1 MANDE
6 WQTPQEL
13 FDKLNE
19 EFDFDLDVAATNIN
33 NKCLCAFYYCEPWWQ
48 DALKAEKWYIP
59 SEETKKPTCWMNP
72 PYSRGNI
79 DQFCQKAYEE
89 SQKGCT
95 VVGLLPLRSAS
106 WFHKCVMKAHEI
118 RFLTR
123 RVKFI
128 DPETGKP
135 SKGSPNFDSIIVVW
149 KPGHVDA
156 PKVSSYE
163 W

>member
-1 MANDE
+1 
-6 WQTPQEL
+6 
-13 FDKLNE
+13 
-19 EFDFDLDVAATNIN
+19 
-33 NKCLCAFYYCEPWWQ
+33 
-48 DALKAEKWYIP
+48 
-59 SEETKKPTCWMNP
+59 MNP

-79 DQFCQKAYEE
+79 DKFVKKAYEE

-106 WFHKCVMKAHEI
+106 WFHKYVMKAHEI

>member
-6 WQTPQEL
+6 WQTPKEL
-13 FDKLNE
+13 FNKLND
-19 EFDFDLDVAATNIN
+19 EFHFKYDVACTLKNTLCDYSFWNPNFN
-33 NKCLCAFYYCEPWWQ
+33 NSLNY
-48 DALKAEKWYIP
+48 DWY
-59 SEETKKPTCWMNP
+59 SYFKDKPCWMNP

-79 DQFCQKAYEE
+79 DKFVKKAYEE

-95 VVGLLPLRSAS
+95 VVGLLPLRCSAL
-106 WFHKCVMKAHEI
+106 WFHKYVMKAHEI

-156 PKVSSYE
+156 PKISSYE

>member
-6 WQTPQEL
+6 WQTPRYL
-13 FDKLNE
+13 FQKLNS
-19 EFDFDLDVAATNIN
+19 EFSFGIDVAATNQN
-33 NKCLCAFYYCEPWWQ
+33 CLTRACLQDGITQNWYDLNHLGAF
-48 DALKAEKWYIP
+48 
-59 SEETKKPTCWMNP
+59 WMNP

-79 DQFCQKAYEE
+79 DKFCEKAYEE

>member
-6 WQTPQEL
+6 WQTPQDL
-13 FDKLNE
+13 FDKLDE
-19 EFDFDLDVAATNIN
+19 EFDFDLDVASTNTN
-33 NKCLCAFYYCEPWWQ
+33 NKCLCAFYYCKPWWQ

-59 SEETKKPTCWMNP
+59 EGTNKPTCWMNP

-79 DQFCQKAYEE
+79 DKFVKKAYEE

-106 WFHKCVMKAHEI
+106 WFHKYVMKAHEI

-128 DPETGKP
+128 DPETGKQT
-135 SKGSPNFDSIIVVW
+135 KGSPNFDSIIVVW
-149 KPGHVDA
+149 KPGHVDT
-156 PKVSSYE
+156 PKVSSYR

>member
-6 WQTPQEL
+6 WQTPLEL
-13 FDKLNE
+13 FNKLDK
-19 EFDFDLDVAATNIN
+19 EFDFWLDACCSCGN
-33 NKCLCAFYYCEPWWQ
+33 CLCPEGIFSEDDNSLYLNW
-48 DALKAEKWYIP
+48 AEEQLGSI
-59 SEETKKPTCWMNP
+59 WMNP

-106 WFHKCVMKAHEI
+106 WFHKYVMKAHEI

-123 RVKFI
+123 RIKFI
-128 DPETGKP
+128 DPDTGKP
-135 SKGSPNFDSIIVVW
+135 SIGSPNFDSIIVVW

>member
-1 MANDE
+1 MAKDD
-6 WQTPQEL
+6 WQTPKEL
-13 FDKLNE
+13 FDKLND
-19 EFDFDLDVAATNIN
+19 EFGFDLDVAATSE
-33 NKCLCAFYYCEPWWQ
+33 NKLCNTRCIDGLIADWSGLQSYFTYYP
-48 DALKAEKWYIP
+48 I
-59 SEETKKPTCWMNP
+59 CWMNP
-72 PYSRGNI
+72 PYSKPNL
-79 DQFCQKAYEE
+79 DLFSKKAFEE

-106 WFHKCVMKAHEI
+106 WFHKYVMKSHEI

-128 DPETGKP
+128 DPETGKQT
-135 SKGSPNFDSIIVVW
+135 KGSPNFDSIIVVW

>member
-6 WQTPQEL
+6 WQTPLEL
-13 FDKLNE
+13 FDLLNN
-19 EFDFDLDVAATNIN
+19 EFKFTMDVACDIHNI
-33 NKCLCAFYYCEPWWQ
+33 LCDEGYYNTEDSLKQ
-48 DALKAEKWYIP
+48 DWYYDSKIILSP
-59 SEETKKPTCWMNP
+59 KHWMNP

-79 DQFCQKAYEE
+79 DKFCQKAYEE
-89 SQKGCT
+89 SQNGCV
-95 VVGLLPLRSAS
+95 VVGLLPLRSAP
-106 WFHKCVMKAHEI
+106 WFHKYVMKAHEI
-118 RFLTR
+118 RFMTR

>member
-1 MANDE
+1 MANDT
-6 WQTPQEL
+6 WQTPQDL
-13 FDKLNE
+13 FDKLNY
-19 EFDFDLDVAATNIN
+19 EFRFDVDVCANSLNTKCDLYIDKNIDSLSVDWKN
-33 NKCLCAFYYCEPWWQ
+33 QKNPHFVF
-48 DALKAEKWYIP
+48 
-59 SEETKKPTCWMNP
+59 WMNP

-79 DQFCQKAYEE
+79 DKFCKKAYEE

-106 WFHKCVMKAHEI
+106 WFHKYVMKAHEI

-123 RVKFI
+123 IVKFI
-128 DPETGKP
+128 DPDTGKQT
-135 SKGSPNFDSIIVVW
+135 KGSPNFDSIIVVW

-156 PKVSSYE
+156 PTISSYE

>member
-6 WQTPQEL
+6 WQTPTEL
-13 FDKLNE
+13 FGKLND
-19 EFDFDLDVAATNIN
+19 EFDFDLDVCAYYKNTKCDLYL
-33 NKCLCAFYYCEPWWQ
+33 NKEIDSLYVDWRKQMNF
-48 DALKAEKWYIP
+48 
-59 SEETKKPTCWMNP
+59 SFVCWMNP

-79 DQFCQKAYEE
+79 DKFVKKAYEE

-106 WFHKCVMKAHEI
+106 WFHKYVMKAHEI

-128 DPETGKP
+128 DPETGKQT
-135 SKGSPNFDSIIVVW
+135 KGSPNFDSIIVVW
-149 KPGHVDA
+149 KPGHVDT
-156 PKVSSYE
+156 PKVSSYR

>member
-1 MANDE
+1 MVKDD
-6 WQTPQEL
+6 WQTPKEL
-13 FDKLNE
+13 FDKLND
-19 EFDFDLDVAATNIN
+19 EFDFDLDVCACYKNTKCDLYL
-33 NKCLCAFYYCEPWWQ
+33 NKEIDSLYVDWHNQMNFSFVY
-48 DALKAEKWYIP
+48 
-59 SEETKKPTCWMNP
+59 WMNP

-79 DQFCQKAYEE
+79 DKFVKKAYEE

-106 WFHKCVMKAHEI
+106 WFHKYVMKAHEI

-128 DPETGKP
+128 DPETGKQT
-135 SKGSPNFDSIIVVW
+135 KGSPNFDSIIVVW
-149 KPGHVDA
+149 KPGHVDT
-156 PKVSSYE
+156 PKVSSYR

>member
-1 MANDE
+1 MKMVKDN
-6 WQTPQEL
+6 WQTPRDL
-13 FDKLNE
+13 FNKLNN
-19 EFDFDLDVAATNIN
+19 EFVFDLDVAATSE
-33 NKCLCAFYYCEPWWQ
+33 NKLCTTYCIDGLTADWSELQSYFTYYP
-48 DALKAEKWYIP
+48 I
-59 SEETKKPTCWMNP
+59 CWMNP

-79 DQFCQKAYEE
+79 DKFVKKAYEE

-106 WFHKCVMKAHEI
+106 WFHKYVMKAYEI

-128 DPETGKP
+128 DPETGKQT
-135 SKGSPNFDSIIVVW
+135 KGSPNFDSIIVVW
-149 KPGHVDA
+149 KTGTVDA
-156 PKVSSYE
+156 PKVSSYM